1 MTGVGSRCGRLT
13 VPGIVF
19 TGGRD
24 LYMIDADGSNRQ
36 QLTADGGWSPAWSPD
51 STRITFTRYIRTH
64 IVVMDRDGSDQRVV
78 AYDALD
84 PSWSADAARI
94 AFSADG
100 NVHTVDSHGA
110 DRRQVT
116 RKGGWKPAWS
126 PDGHLIAFTRDGE
139 IFTVRP
145 DGTGERQVTSEASVR
160 VPPVWSPDS
169 RLIAYTDGDDLVVIA
184 VDGTD
189 VRRLTYGGGRDPAWS
204 PDSSRLAFTSR
215 VGDLDELFVIAVDG
229 TERRQLTEGGGWDPA
244 WSPDG
249 SRIAFSSRA
258 EVDQSGGI
266 EGHRPEVD
274 RGLRRPGQRG
284 GGSGSPSGDQVFLG
298 EESGLVSPTEP
309 GSSSRTG
316 RPGGLSSIE
325 PDGTGRM
332 TLTRDPA
339 YYPVW
344 SPASR

>member
-1 MTGVGSRCGRLT
+1 M
-13 VPGIVF
+13 
-19 TGGRD
+19 
-24 LYMIDADGSNRQ
+24 
-36 QLTADGGWSPAWSPD
+36 
-51 STRITFTRYIRTH
+51 
-64 IVVMDRDGSDQRVV
+64 
-78 AYDALD
+78 
-84 PSWSADAARI
+84 
-94 AFSADG
+94 
-100 NVHTVDSHGA
+100 
-110 DRRQVT
+110 
-116 RKGGWKPAWS
+116 
-126 PDGHLIAFTRDGE
+126 
-139 IFTVRP
+139 RP

-169 RLIAYTDGDDLVVIA
+169 RLIAYSDGDDLFVIA

-189 VRRLTYGGGRDPAWS
+189 VRWLTYGGGRDPAWS

-215 VGDLDELFVIAVDG
+215 VGDLDELFVIGVDG
-229 TERRQLTEGGGWDPA
+229 TDRRQLTEGGGWDPA

-266 EGHRPEVD
+266 EGIDLRSIVD
-274 RGLRRPGQRG
+274 Y
-284 GGSGSPSGDQVFLG
+284 V
-298 EESGLVSPTEP
+298 GLVNAEGDPVLQVVTRYSSGRSPVWSPDGT
-309 GSSSRTG
+309 RIIVTQG
-316 RPGGLSSIE
+316 RPGGLGSIE